1 MAIIEIVNQT
11 YLEAAQSSVSF
22 GSIPATY
29 THLKAHVSAKTD
41 STSSNHY
48 DAMKVRFNSDAT
60 SNWYIFQLY
69 GTGSTLGFSSYVSGN
84 DAFWPPLATS
94 QRPEA
99 ESFGVTE
106 ILIPDYTSTDK
117 YKSAASTTYNNQ
129 THTGSASGTVYVLMA
144 GGISGSGTGV
154 KDSAI
159 STVSFTPYTGSNF
172 TRGSVFTLYG
182 LKSS

>member
-69 GTGSTLGFSSYVSGN
+69 GTGSTLGFSSFVSGN
-84 DAFWPPLATS
+84 DAFWPPLSTS
-94 QRPEA
+94 QAAGA
-99 ESFGVTE
+99 ESFGAIEV
-106 ILIPDYTSTDK
+106 LIPDYTSTDK
-117 YKSAASTTYNNQ
+117 Y
-129 THTGSASGTVYVLMA
+129 
-144 GGISGSGTGV
+144 
-154 KDSAI
+154 SAI